1 MSTPKGFVVV
11 GDAVVEAAGLPGT
24 VVVAAAVGE
33 VATDVPLVGGVVTVV
48 EVGPVV
54 ATVDGMS
61 VACPVVEQATIS
73 SRDQPFSRIG
83 TP

>member
-11 GDAVVEAAGLPGT
+11 GGAVVDADGVLGT
-24 VVVAAAVGE
+24 VDVEATVGA
-33 VATDVPLVGGVVTVV
+33 VATDPLLVRGVVAVV
-48 EVGPVV
+48 ADEPFD

-73 SRDQPFSRIG
+73 SRDQPFNRIG
-83 TP
+83 IP